1 MKCIAA
7 VVMVAFVAVARAGL
21 IYSAPWAYTLP
32 HTTVVQSNS
41 APKLVAAAA
50 TPFSGWSFAPSSAA
64 AWPFHSAPYYVPYGA
79 PFTYSAPISYSA
91 PIAYSAPGLLLQK
104 EARYLA
110 ANRGAI
116 HEAPLPGHE
125 YSQQQLN
132 LEPAAGT
139 V

>member
-7 VVMVAFVAVARAGL
+7 VVMVAFVAVAQAGL
-21 IYSAPWAYTLP
+21 IYNAPWVYTLP

-41 APKLVAAAA
+41 IPKLVTTA
-50 TPFSGWSFAPSSAA
+50 PFS
-64 AWPFHSAPYYVPYGA
+64 AWPFAAPAHAPAGWPFAAPYYTYTAPYATYQPA
-79 PFTYSAPISYSA
+79 PA
-91 PIAYSAPGLLLQK
+91 LLLRK

-125 YSQQQLN
+125 ISQQQLN

-139 V
+139 I

>member
-7 VVMVAFVAVARAGL
+7 VVMMAFVAVAQGGL
-21 IYSAPWAYTLP
+21 IYNAPWIYTLP

-41 APKLVAAAA
+41 IPKLI
-50 TPFSGWSFAPSSAA
+50 TPASFGGWPFAPAA
-64 AWPFHSAPYYVPYGA
+64 PSPTAWPFAAPYYYPYSS
-79 PFTYSAPISYSA
+79 PFTTYQPAAPA
-91 PIAYSAPGLLLQK
+91 LLLQK

-116 HEAPLPGHE
+116 HEAPLPGHVI
-125 YSQQQLN
+125 SQQQLN

>member
-7 VVMVAFVAVARAGL
+7 VVMVLFVAVTRAGL

-41 APKLVAAAA
+41 VPKLVSAPAPFNGWTFAPTAA
-50 TPFSGWSFAPSSAA
+50 T
-64 AWPFHSAPYYVPYGA
+64 AWPFHGAPYYSYSV
-79 PFTYSAPISYSA
+79 PFTYTAPT
-91 PIAYSAPGLLLQK
+91 LLLQK

-116 HEAPLPGHE
+116 HEAPLPGHAI
-125 YSQQQLN
+125 SQQQLN

>member
-7 VVMVAFVAVARAGL
+7 VVMMAFAAVAQAGL
-21 IYSAPWAYTLP
+21 APFYYGAPLAYSLP
-32 HTTVVQSNS
+32 HTTVVQSN
-41 APKLVAAAA
+41 AEPKLLAAPAAAPYYYAAAA
-50 TPFSGWSFAPSSAA
+50 
-64 AWPFHSAPYYVPYGA
+64 PYGA
-79 PFTYSAPISYSA
+79 APYL
-91 PIAYSAPGLLLQK
+91 AYSAPLAAYSAPALLLQK

-125 YSQQQLN
+125 ISQQQLN

-139 V
+139 I

>member
-7 VVMVAFVAVARAGL
+7 VVMVAFAVAAQASYAPL
-21 IYSAPWAYTLP
+21 VYSANYAPWGYSLP
-32 HTTVVQSNS
+32 HTTVVQSNT
-41 APKLVAAAA
+41 APKLIAY
-50 TPFSGWSFAPSSAA
+50 APSAYGAPLAA
-64 AWPFHSAPYYVPYGA
+64 YASAPYYAYA
-79 PFTYSAPISYSA
+79 SAPL
-91 PIAYSAPGLLLQK
+91 AYSAPALLLQK

-125 YSQQQLN
+125 ISQQQLN

-139 V
+139 N